1 MIFEHKL
8 VEYIDFK
15 YRKATFFDKN
25 SSDFIKAEALVFDE
39 KKEEHFSVGEVSGY
53 FFDINDSENTLHDI
67 LDSISG
73 DTNSI
78 SPYFDHRYNKVI
90 PKIQKLFDFN
100 EEDIMAMS
108 SNFIY
113 LHMLEVDKEY
123 RGKGIG
129 KLLISAFLNDCRR
142 NACFAFLNAI
152 PLQFN
157 SGFDQQKNKLTKK
170 EFKDRNEKESKQQLI
185 KFYTDCGFKLINKKK
200 TDMVASISEL
210 YISEL

>member
-15 YRKATFFDKN
+15 YRKATFFDES
-25 SSDFIKAEALVFDE
+25 SSDFIKGEALVFDE

-67 LDSISG
+67 LDSISA

-90 PKIQKLFDFN
+90 PKIRKLFDYN

-108 SNFIY
+108 NNFIY

-157 SGFDQQKNKLTKK
+157 SGFDLQKNKITKK
-170 EFKDRNEKESKQQLI
+170 EFKDRNKKESEQQLI

-200 TDMVASISEL
+200 TDMVADISGL
-210 YISEL
+210 YFE